1 MDTIQING
9 LAVQVIRS
17 SRRKTMAIK
26 IQEDKVSLHLPKR
39 MPLWLA
45 KQFVSRKQEW
55 IQRKLMHYQQ
65 RSPARQFTQGE
76 LQPFTGSRYPLNLLI
91 NNCQPAQLH
100 FDQQHFTLTAPKGTE
115 QQTYRELFICWYR
128 QQAEA
133 LLSERTRQL
142 SQQTGLVPGK
152 IQIKSY
158 KSRWG
163 SCNIKGDIQLNW
175 QLIQAPWHIIDYVI
189 IHELCHLQHHNH
201 SPAFWE
207 LVGSIDPNYPAH
219 RAWLKQYGYQL
230 VL

>member
-26 IQEDKVSLHLPKR
+26 IQEDTISLHLPKR

-55 IQRKLMHYQQ
+55 IQRQLTHYQQ
-65 RSPARQFTQGE
+65 RSPVRQFTQGE
-76 LQPFTGSRYPLNLLI
+76 LQSFTGSLYPLNLVI
-91 NNCQPAQLH
+91 NNHQPAQLQLA
-100 FDQQHFTLTAPKGTE
+100 QQRFTLTAPKGTG
-115 QQTYRELFICWYR
+115 QQAYRDLFIGWYR
-128 QQAEA
+128 QQAET
-133 LLSERTRQL
+133 LLPERTRQL
-142 SQQTGLVPGK
+142 AQQTGLIPSKV
-152 IQIKSY
+152 QIKSY

-163 SCNIKGDIQLNW
+163 SCNTKGEIQLNW
-175 QLIQAPWHIIDYVI
+175 QLIQAPWQIIDYVI
-189 IHELCHLQHHNH
+189 IHELCHLQQHNH

-207 LVGSIDPNYPAH
+207 LVGSFCPDYPAH
-219 RAWLKQYGYQL
+219 RAWLKQNGYQL

>member
-17 SRRKTMAIK
+17 ARRKTMAIK
-26 IQEDKVSLHLPKR
+26 IQEDQISLHLPKR

-45 KQFVSRKQEW
+45 KQFVTRKQGW
-55 IQRKLMHYQQ
+55 IQHKLAHYQQ
-65 RSPARQFTQGE
+65 RSPTRQFTQGE
-76 LQPFTGSRYPLNLLI
+76 LQPFTGSLYPLNLLI

-100 FDQQHFTLTAPKGTE
+100 FDQHNFTLTAPEITG

-128 QQAEA
+128 QQAES
-133 LLSERTRQL
+133 LLLERTQQL
-142 SQQTGLVPGK
+142 SQQTGLIPEKV
-152 IQIKSY
+152 QIKSY

-163 SCNIKGDIQLNW
+163 SCNVKGDIQLNW

-189 IHELCHLQHHNH
+189 IHELCHLQQHNH

-207 LVGSIDPNYPAH
+207 LVGSVDPDYASH
-219 RAWLKQYGYQL
+219 RTWLKQYGYQL